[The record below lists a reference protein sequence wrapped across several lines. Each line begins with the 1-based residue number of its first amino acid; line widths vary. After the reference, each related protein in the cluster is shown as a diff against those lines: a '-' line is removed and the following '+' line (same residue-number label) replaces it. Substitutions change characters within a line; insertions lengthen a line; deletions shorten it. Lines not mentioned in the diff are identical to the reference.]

1 MDLHTGRT
9 LWSESDISPMS
20 YPRLDGDVQS
30 DVVVVG
36 GGIGGAIA
44 AWEIAER
51 GFQVVV
57 LERHRVGMGSTRG
70 NTGLLQYANDMPLA
84 EMIRV
89 HGRARAV
96 AFYRRCRE
104 GVGRIREIVKQLP
117 EDVEFA
123 DRMSVCYASVPAH
136 IPRLKD
142 EARALAQHGFAADLV
157 VGRDELRRAF
167 GIDREAALVTYGDA
181 EVNPLKF
188 TRALLAELVRRG
200 AARVFE
206 RTAVVRTEENDAHV
220 AVETDAGFR
229 VRARAAV
236 IATGYVFQNTRPLAG
251 ARLGCTYAIATE
263 PLSDLA
269 AWPEGA
275 LIWET
280 ARPYLYMRT
289 TRDRRLVV
297 GGLDLPV
304 PDGPRRDGDLN
315 VRAEQLA
322 RLTQQV
328 LPDIGPVSIAYRW
341 ASTFGSTT
349 DGWPVVGEHPGFR
362 RVFCSLGY
370 GGNGTVCYAV
380 AADII
385 ARRMAGEAR
394 PEDDLLG
401 PDRFALWRRA
411 AKRLSAVMTH
421 GAPG

>member
-9 LWSESDISPMS
+9 LWSESDIASTS
-20 YPRLDGDVQS
+20 YPRLDRDVQS

-51 GFQVVV
+51 GLDVVV

-70 NTGLLQYANDMPLA
+70 NTGLLQYANDMPLV

-96 AFYRRCRE
+96 AFYRRCWE
-104 GVGRIREIVKQLP
+104 GLGRLREIVKQLP

-136 IPRLKD
+136 ISRLKD
-142 EARALAQHGFAADLV
+142 EARTLAQHGFAAELV

-167 GIDREAALVTYGDA
+167 GIDREAAFVTYGDA

-188 TRALLAELVRRG
+188 TRALLAEIVRRG
-200 AARVFE
+200 GAQVFE
-206 RTAVVRTEENDAHV
+206 RTAVVRAEENDAHV

-236 IATGYVFQNTRPLAG
+236 FATGYVFQNTRPLAG

-269 AWPEGA
+269 AWPVGA

-304 PDGPRRDGDLN
+304 PDGPRRDEGLN

-322 RLTQQV
+322 RMAQEV
-328 LPDIGPVSIAYRW
+328 LPDIGSLSIAYRW
-341 ASTFGSTT
+341 ASTFGSTV
-349 DGWPVVGEHPGFR
+349 DGWPIVGVYPGFR
-362 RVFCSLGY
+362 RIFCALGY
-370 GGNGTVCYAV
+370 GGNGMVCYAV
-380 AADII
+380 AADML
-385 ARRMAGEAR
+385 ARRLVGKNR
-394 PEDDLLG
+394 PEDEGLG
-401 PDRFALWRRA
+401 PERWSLWRRA
-411 AKRLSAVMTH
+411 ARRLSRAVRL
-421 GAPG
+421 